1 MMMMIIIIIII
12 RRPHRRVRSS
22 GLIINHLVICFLCIL
37 VSKILR
43 AASDPPLYRPPA
55 VPSMPSMD
63 FGAPL
68 GSHFGAHLACFPSFQ
83 ATCSLVLTSF
93 MHFSPNS
100 PNFLAPKHPPNIENH
115 RKTVVCSMFLLNPQ
129 FPTPTPFSPQNRLQ
143 IVPKASKQAPL
154 GGS

>member
-1 MMMMIIIIIII
+1 MIII
-12 RRPHRRVRSS
+12 RRPHRRVRPA
-22 GLIINHLVICFLCIL
+22 GVIIQHLVICFLCIL

-43 AASDPPLYRPPA
+43 AASDPPRNTPVDGLQ
-55 VPSMPSMD
+55 MPFVD

-100 PNFLAPKHPPNIENH
+100 PNFLAPKHPPNTENH
-115 RKTVVCSMFLLNPQ
+115 
-129 FPTPTPFSPQNRLQ
+129 
-143 IVPKASKQAPL
+143 
-154 GGS
+154 